1 MSPRLVK
8 EVRVLKLYVVAT
20 TILGASWLVGF
31 RQQPTS
37 QEFEEVKAKRFLVVD
52 AEGHG
57 RVMMASNY
65 KTDGSAGVYFF
76 NRQGTEAGVLS
87 YDGRRRE
94 DGQVDAY
101 AVWTMDEYQSD
112 EVVRLA
118 MEQRG
123 GVKRKYLV
131 FTSRPDSLS
140 PSAQQWLNE
149 RGAALAAAKTP
160 EEARAIRQ
168 QFSSRIQGRELW
180 QSRLW
185 VGEES
190 DGTSLVKLND
200 RDGKTR
206 LQLQV
211 DTAGNARIAFLD
223 ASGRVVREI
232 KP

>member
-1 MSPRLVK
+1 
-8 EVRVLKLYVVAT
+8 
-20 TILGASWLVGF
+20 
-31 RQQPTS
+31 
-37 QEFEEVKAKRFLVVD
+37 
-52 AEGHG
+52 
-57 RVMMASNY
+57 
-65 KTDGSAGVYFF
+65 
-76 NRQGTEAGVLS
+76 
-87 YDGRRRE
+87 
-94 DGQVDAY
+94 
-101 AVWTMDEYQSD
+101 MDEYQSD

-123 GVKRKYLV
+123 GAKRKYLV

-140 PSAQQWLNE
+140 PRAQQWLNE

-168 QFSSRIQGRELW
+168 QFSSRIQGREIW

-185 VGEES
+185 VGEET
-190 DGTSLVKLND
+190 DGMSLVKLND

>member
-1 MSPRLVK
+1 MQTRLEK
-8 EVRVLKLYVVAT
+8 EVRLLKLYAVVAT
-20 TILGASWLVGF
+20 LFGASWLVAF
-31 RQQPTS
+31 RQQGGS

-52 AEGHG
+52 AEGKA

-65 KTDGSAGVYFF
+65 KSDGSAGVYFF
-76 NRQGTEAGVLS
+76 NRLGTESGGLS

-94 DGQVDAY
+94 DGQIEAF
-101 AVWTMDEYQSD
+101 AVWTMDEFQSD
-112 EVVRLA
+112 EVVRVG
-118 MEQRG
+118 MEQSG
-123 GVKRKYLV
+123 SAKRKYLV
-131 FTSRPDSLS
+131 FTARPDSFS
-140 PSAQQWLNE
+140 TRAQQWLKE
-149 RGAALAAAKTP
+149 RQAALAVAKTT
-160 EEARAIRQ
+160 EDARAIRRE
-168 QFSSRIQGRELW
+168 FSSRIPGREIW
-180 QSRLW
+180 ASRLW

-223 ASGRVVREI
+223 ASGRIVREI